1 MVRRS
6 IAVAAA
12 LGVCGCLELESASE
26 PGTGGS
32 AGAAAAT
39 STVGGAGA
47 DGGASGGG
55 AGGSGASGGS
65 GFCATQTGVA
75 LCKDFDDGKPLGFGF
90 TGVDLA
96 SPSTLEL
103 DPFSAL
109 SPPQAMKSTVLEG
122 TPDADSYAYAYFDP
136 PDQKAKLVTL
146 SFDILVDI
154 TGIAQS
160 ADVATITVDPN
171 GKRHSMAFELYAQGA
186 RIELA
191 YPGPT
196 GGTDY
201 KEAGLTAF
209 PIKDKWSRVSIHMN
223 RTSPPSVSVSVDGAS
238 AGSMPLEPGFVNDG
252 LRTRVGLSF
261 APGLKKGLSVRYDNV
276 VVEVK

>member
-1 MVRRS
+1 MLPPKALLEVHLTIDGAEVPLEEAELYLSLDDTELGEDGRWVKAAHPDVQVMVSLRFTT
-6 IAVAAA
+6 A
-12 LGVCGCLELESASE
+12 
-26 PGTGGS
+26 
-32 AGAAAAT
+32 
-39 STVGGAGA
+39 
-47 DGGASGGG
+47 
-55 AGGSGASGGS
+55 GSGLIARI
-65 GFCATQTGVA
+65 
-75 LCKDFDDGKPLGFGF
+75 
-90 TGVDLA
+90 
-96 SPSTLEL
+96 
-103 DPFSAL
+103 
-109 SPPQAMKSTVLEG
+109 PPQQLGLPIPPDDPPDYAVVVHQATAPKSQRLWV
-122 TPDADSYAYAYFDP
+122 DAGRAEPPARALRATIHGPF